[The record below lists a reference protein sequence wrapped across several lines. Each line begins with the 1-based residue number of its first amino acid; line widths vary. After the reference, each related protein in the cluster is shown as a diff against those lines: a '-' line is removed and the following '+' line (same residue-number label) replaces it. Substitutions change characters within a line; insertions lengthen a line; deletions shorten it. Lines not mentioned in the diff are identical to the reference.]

1 MSINENEDLTQALEV
16 LVDRQPP
23 AGPPP
28 TAELLRR
35 GRLGRRR
42 RAAVMTG
49 GVAAVAAVAMAG
61 AFAAGIGGGSPT
73 ASGLGPAAGSSGKPT
88 STTSPS
94 GKPTSTS
101 SPSGKPTSTGSPSTD
116 PTNSSPSGKPSD
128 APTAGPLV
136 PEMLAER
143 VPAGYR
149 ILATWKDPGPKPG
162 SGKPWRIGV
171 AHTIT
176 NGPRTGTI
184 RIELTQVVG
193 VPSGST
199 DYKPTADCGTAPACT
214 VTHRPD
220 GSLLMVTLPAA
231 AAGLQDWQATLYGT
245 DGSMV
250 TASSSTVPAPG
261 GGTDLYS
268 GPPIL
273 NGEQLT
279 ALALDPV
286 WQGVIKK
293 H

>member
-16 LVDRQPP
+16 LVDRQSP

-42 RAAVMTG
+42 RAAVVTG

-61 AFAAGIGGGSPT
+61 AFAVGIGGGSPT
-73 ASGLGPAAGSSGKPT
+73 VGIGPAASASGSAKPSGT
-88 STTSPS
+88 PS
-94 GKPTSTS
+94 GKPSGT
-101 SPSGKPTSTGSPSTD
+101 PSGKPSGTPSGKPSTD

-128 APTAGPLV
+128 APTAGAPV
-136 PEMLAER
+136 PDLLAER

-184 RIELTQVVG
+184 RIELTQVAG

-231 AAGLQDWQATLYGT
+231 AAGLQDWQATLYST
-245 DGSMV
+245 DGSVV

-261 GGTDLYS
+261 GATDPYS
-268 GPPIL
+268 GPPVL

-286 WQGVIKK
+286 WQGVIKQ